1 MIAWRSRTISLPSS
15 AIEKKRSS
23 SVDHLESVTSTAKRL
38 LGDQTAPSSMDRE
51 PAVCQYRPRALQR
64 TAPSEIRI
72 RRFSTLS
79 GSGSSAEELPG
90 ARQANAKRLEGDIVP
105 STTRAAP
112 GPLPQVRP
120 PSLSGWQG
128 PISAFTGEATA
139 AATKTSVERKAPIAR
154 MRASPEG

>member
-1 MIAWRSRTISLPSS
+1 MIAWISRTRSLPSS

-38 LGDQTAPSSMDRE
+38 LGDQTAPSSMWLDRE

-90 ARQANAKRLEGDIVP
+90 ARQANAKRLDGDIVA

-120 PSLSGWQG
+120 SSLSGWQG
-128 PISAFTGEATA
+128 PISAFTGEATT
-139 AATKTSVERKAPIAR
+139 AATKVSLERKAP
-154 MRASPEG
+154 